1 MKKTFLTL
9 IIITIS
15 FCSYAQYLPLTAGSS
30 TPLTGDL
37 YIDGTNGNRLI
48 FSYGGVSN
56 NKVLLGSTYSIFGA
70 GSKDDFATYIRD
82 NNPYSVWT
90 NNLQRMTIDGSG
102 KVGIGTTTPTAGLDI
117 ADVTGGTY
125 NFRVT
130 GGYTNFNS
138 TTSRYTYGTS
148 GHLWDVT
155 YGDITT
161 FSFNDGTAWSTNRV
175 MFDKFGNI
183 GITGGLTA
191 SGTGPSYFS
200 GNVGIGTTTPAD
212 KFHVLGTSDHQ
223 LAIDASGQYSTLD
236 FMNAQ
241 AIKTQLYWDNAFSNF
256 NIQSASSL
264 LLQPG
269 GANVGIGAENPVSL
283 FQVDDGCTKASI
295 GDASGALLNYGTS
308 YLGFNASRNGA
319 NNWLTNTDSNNN
331 GGGVIYSSIFGDMYF
346 AIIPTT
352 GSSGQTLTD
361 ANLTG
366 KIAMR
371 IDHTDG
377 TVYAKEVSV
386 QTTVW
391 PDFVFKNNYKLMPL
405 SELKTYVDKNQHLPE
420 VPSAAEVTKDGQNLG
435 EMNKLLLKK
444 VEELTL
450 YLIEKDKQM
459 KAIMEHEQEQ
469 DKINQ
474 KLSDQ
479 LKTIRAQLIQQK

>member
-9 IIITIS
+9 AIITIG

-90 NNLQRMTIDGSG
+90 NNVQRMIIDG
-102 KVGIGTTTPTAGLDI
+102 
-117 ADVTGGTY
+117 
-125 NFRVT
+125 
-130 GGYTNFNS
+130 
-138 TTSRYTYGTS
+138 
-148 GHLWDVT
+148 
-155 YGDITT
+155 
-161 FSFNDGTAWSTNRV
+161 
-175 MFDKFGNI
+175 
-183 GITGGLTA
+183 
-191 SGTGPSYFS
+191 S
-200 GNVGIGTTTPAD
+200 GNVGIGTAPNARLHIYSAESTNPSFLIQNSSYNSTQSSGAVSMQFGFADHIGPKIEAFKITNNATGLKFYTEYGYNTPQLGLVINASGSGPFIGIGTPNPSD
-212 KFHVLGTSDHQ
+212 RLHVLGTSDHQ

-269 GANVGIGAENPVSL
+269 GANVGIGAENPISL

-361 ANLTG
+361 ANLAG

-377 TVYAKEVSV
+377 TVYAKQVSV

-459 KAIMEHEQEQ
+459 KEIMEHEQEQ

-479 LKTIRAQLIQQK
+479 LKTIQAQLIQQK